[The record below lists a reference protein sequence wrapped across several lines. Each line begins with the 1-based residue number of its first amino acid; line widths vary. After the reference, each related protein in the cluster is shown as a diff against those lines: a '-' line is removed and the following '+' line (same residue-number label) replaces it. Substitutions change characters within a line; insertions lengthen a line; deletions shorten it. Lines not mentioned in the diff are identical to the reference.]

1 MDKNIYSFR
10 AYYKFFLQLYA
21 DFVCSEV
28 LWPECHSSD
37 DFLDFCFYCAVFSI
51 PEIKKARELSVKIF
65 LENQLMFYQKFSLQ
79 NGVY

>member
-51 PEIKKARELSVKIF
+51 PEIKKAKELSVKIF
-65 LENQLMFYQKFSLQ
+65 L
-79 NGVY
+79 